1 MFIPDF
7 VSVCQICLSKCLHET
22 ALQTL
27 VKEAKAVFPVVSLTT
42 KPMFSQEFVHLVFRS
57 PKTFQNIC
65 PTNNPSLIAFIFGM
79 LSFKSNI
86 KLGCMLGRNL
96 SDKIMP
102 SSTSAAH
109 WLQSNAAWLRALPM
123 CQVHAVAPPGVTCLI
138 SNLKGFHLLY
148 SKKTLK
154 PMEALTCF
162 WQKRLAVISFSVLT
176 FLCFNV
182 QS

>member
-1 MFIPDF
+1 M
-7 VSVCQICLSKCLHET
+7 KLHFKRW
-22 ALQTL
+22 LKRQKL
-27 VKEAKAVFPVVSLTT
+27 FFPVVSLTT
-42 KPMFSQEFVHLVFRS
+42 KPMFSQEFVHLVLRS
-57 PKTFQNIC
+57 PKDFQNIC
-65 PTNNPSLIAFIFGM
+65 PTNNPSLIAYIFCM

-86 KLGCMLGRNL
+86 KLGCMLVRNL

-109 WLQSNAAWLRALPM
+109 WLQSNAAWLRAHPM
-123 CQVHAVAPPGVTCLI
+123 CQVHAVAPPDVTCLI
-138 SNLKGFHLLY
+138 SRNLKGFHLLY

-162 WQKRLAVISFSVLT
+162 WQKRLAVISFSVLI